1 MVPSSRLVLET
12 NCTGLLCSK
21 IDNIKYNWSMRYR
34 KKGEPSW
41 RELPNLDEIILTYR
55 NSPNLVTAEG
65 KLQGNASYSV
75 TVEGVAFNKYISN
88 ATYQFNTNSPPFGG
102 TCDVDKPEGQAW
114 ETSFVFTCR
123 GWQDEDKPLKYKFRY
138 KNSDGIEMVFQSGY
152 SSTLSAKLPVGD
164 SNKDYK
170 LQVQVLIIDSLGSSA
185 DTWINV
191 KVSIHKIVQNCFNTS
206 SPLTP
211 RLPAVLVSFR
221 LPKTPS

>member
-1 MVPSSRLVLET
+1 
-12 NCTGLLCSK
+12 
-21 IDNIKYNWSMRYR
+21 MRYR

-41 RELPNLDEIILTYR
+41 QELPNLDEIILTYR

-114 ETSFVFTCR
+114 ETSFVFTCG

-138 KNSDGIEMVFQSGY
+138 KSSDGIEIVFQSGY

-191 KVSIHKIVQNCFNTS
+191 KVSILKIVQNCFNTS

-211 RLPAVLVSFR
+211 RLFAVLVSFR
-221 LPKTPS
+221 LPNKPKTPS